1 MVPLEQL
8 MNTSANIAQTI
19 KDGHKK
25 KKLYY
30 FYYFWRASFTNGRI
44 ELDSIFMKI
53 WGQYLSPIGDRYHR
67 NPSRTAQKNKA

>member
-25 KKLYY
+25 KKN
-30 FYYFWRASFTNGRI
+30 FTTFTTSG
-44 ELDSIFMKI
+44 EL
-53 WGQYLSPIGDRYHR
+53 LSQMVEL
-67 NPSRTAQKNKA
+67 S